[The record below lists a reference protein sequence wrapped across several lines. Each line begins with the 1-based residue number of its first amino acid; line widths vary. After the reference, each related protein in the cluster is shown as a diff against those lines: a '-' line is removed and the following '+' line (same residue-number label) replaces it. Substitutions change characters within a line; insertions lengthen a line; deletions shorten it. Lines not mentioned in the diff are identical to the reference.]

1 MTINNI
7 IEKIFLQIR
16 TKFQKKIFE
25 LLQSIKQ
32 IPDIDTLPLRIKV
45 FSLQI
50 LIIYI
55 YSYNIIYSIILLSL
69 NKIRPF

>member
-55 YSYNIIYSIILLSL
+55 AITSFIV
-69 NKIRPF
+69 